1 MSYRGSR
8 DELERQLSAVT
19 GLLDAANIIVHGT
32 DGIIRS
38 WTAGCENLYGW
49 SRIEAVGQEVH
60 ELLGTQFPESVEEQR
75 NRFLAAQSWSGEVIH
90 HHKDGRPLFIATHWV
105 LLSPLGSAEQVVVQT
120 NNDVT
125 AMKVMQETVAER
137 EAHQLSILDTVPD
150 GMVVIDEAGIIS
162 SFSAAA
168 ERLFGYK
175 AAEVCGL
182 NVKVL
187 MPDPDRA
194 AHDSYISNYLTT
206 GERRIIGYGRVVT
219 GRRKDGSTFPMELSV
234 GEAATRN
241 KRIFTG
247 FIRDLTSRH
256 KIEEELRQSQK
267 MEAIGQL
274 TGGLAH
280 DFNNLLTVVSGNL
293 EMIDNKLEDPKLRV
307 LLREAQSAA
316 DDGAKLTSQLLAFGR
331 RQSLN
336 PRTVDIGQ
344 LVGGFSDLLRRTLGE
359 AVELRTVISGAA
371 IEASVDGSQL
381 QNAILNLAIN
391 ARDAMPK
398 GGRLTIDISSVKLD
412 ADYAK
417 TYPSVRTGDF
427 VLISVTD
434 TGSGMTAEV
443 REKAFD
449 PFFTT
454 KGLGA
459 GTGLGL
465 SMVYGF
471 AKQSGGNIQLYSE
484 PGQGTSVRLFLPSA
498 RSKADEEITH
508 FDTAETAPLPRG
520 WEKLL
525 VVEDDPR
532 VRRVVVARLADLG
545 YQIIEAATGIQAL
558 ELLQKH
564 DDISLLFTDIVMPGG
579 MTGNELADQV
589 RMAKPTIKVLFTSG
603 YAEPTIA
610 GKELAQS
617 GRWLRKPHTAREL
630 ATVLRELLD

>member
-1 MSYRGSR
+1 
-8 DELERQLSAVT
+8 
-19 GLLDAANIIVHGT
+19 
-32 DGIIRS
+32 
-38 WTAGCENLYGW
+38 
-49 SRIEAVGQEVH
+49 
-60 ELLGTQFPESVEEQR
+60 
-75 NRFLAAQSWSGEVIH
+75 
-90 HHKDGRPLFIATHWV
+90 
-105 LLSPLGSAEQVVVQT
+105 
-120 NNDVT
+120 
-125 AMKVMQETVAER
+125 
-137 EAHQLSILDTVPD
+137 
-150 GMVVIDEAGIIS
+150 
-162 SFSAAA
+162 
-168 ERLFGYK
+168 
-175 AAEVCGL
+175 
-182 NVKVL
+182 

-520 WEKLL
+520 REKLL